1 MQGGTAGP
9 GSRGAGRA
17 SPLYLWREV
26 MQSDPLLGVRA
37 RTELNRQR
45 GDACAGDARVL
56 RSLAAVLF
64 DAVVPTPLSRAR
76 RQAGEAIPLWVFD
89 ADRGACLVSPG
100 DVDLLGEGGSHCIGE
115 RLEGAGV
122 WTRSSAILTGRVLSG
137 GGGQVLCGRAVTV
150 ARPVSSSEVGRRC
163 RVGRTKF
170 HVKQRQT
177 ARRGN
182 AVSASTHRNPFSRA

>member
-115 RLEGAGV
+115 RLEGGWCVDSQFGDSDRTCAVRWWRPSFVWARGHGSQAGLEF
-122 WTRSSAILTGRVLSG
+122 RSGTPLPSG
-137 GGGQVLCGRAVTV
+137 QDK
-150 ARPVSSSEVGRRC
+150 VSRE
-163 RVGRTKF
+163 T
-170 HVKQRQT
+170 T
-177 ARRGN
+177 ADG
-182 AVSASTHRNPFSRA
+182 